1 MTEERHK
8 NLCESLKRLGYGR
21 NGQIRLYGADYDLT
35 SDPIVVA
42 DRVVLVDAIERRS
55 GQSSAHP
62 SSTHGPYYGESGPH
76 GLIASHTILR

>member
-1 MTEERHK
+1 MTEEQHK

-42 DRVVLVDAIERRS
+42 DRVVLVDAVERRS
-55 GQSSAHP
+55 GQSRRIRLP
-62 SSTHGPYYGESGPH
+62 
-76 GLIASHTILR
+76 LTILIMASQDPTD